1 MMKNQF
7 NPSARNPNIHQQDG
21 HSLETKPR
29 ILIVDDDEGIVAV
42 LRDGFEAD
50 GWTVCVAPDGAQAL
64 VIMSFEKFDAVMS
77 DLHMPKMNGLELL
90 YKIKTKENNRSTKF
104 CLLSGMLNQEDLKK
118 ATSLGVAH
126 VVVKP
131 FAIKAVTKKV
141 REVCVLTEAKVKL
154 SYDTSII
161 RSIINATEEVC
172 NFYFGES
179 VQFGK
184 PHIKTD
190 KSGSG
195 CLSAV
200 ISLSRHEALGSVAF
214 SCDGLFFRHLCSKLF
229 GENMAG
235 VKSDM
240 IRDMGGEIC
249 NQITGKIKINLSRN
263 SYHILIGLPQVIM
276 GKGHNIEHLVN
287 SPVLRI
293 PMICKGCELAIEFA
307 MSGNLREEHDHPEG
321 SDNQSM
327 RSDVMLFDS

>member
-1 MMKNQF
+1 
-7 NPSARNPNIHQQDG
+7 
-21 HSLETKPR
+21 
-29 ILIVDDDEGIVAV
+29 
-42 LRDGFEAD
+42 
-50 GWTVCVAPDGAQAL
+50 
-64 VIMSFEKFDAVMS
+64 
-77 DLHMPKMNGLELL
+77 
-90 YKIKTKENNRSTKF
+90 
-104 CLLSGMLNQEDLKK
+104 
-118 ATSLGVAH
+118 

-131 FAIKAVTKKV
+131 FEIKSVTRKV
-141 REVCVLTEAKVKL
+141 REVCVLSEPKAKL

-172 NFYFGES
+172 NFYLGES

-200 ISLSRHEALGSVAF
+200 IALSRKEALGSVAF
-214 SCDGLFFRHLCSKLF
+214 SCDGLFFRHLVTKLF
-229 GENMAG
+229 GETISG

-263 SYHILIGLPQVIM
+263 SYHIQIGLPQVIM
-276 GKGHNIEHLVN
+276 GKGHSIEHLVN

-293 PMICKGCELAIEFA
+293 PMVCKGCELAMEFA
-307 MSGNLREEHDHPEG
+307 MSGNLREGEESPER
-321 SDNQSM
+321 SDSPSLH
-327 RSDVMLFDS
+327 SDVMMFDS